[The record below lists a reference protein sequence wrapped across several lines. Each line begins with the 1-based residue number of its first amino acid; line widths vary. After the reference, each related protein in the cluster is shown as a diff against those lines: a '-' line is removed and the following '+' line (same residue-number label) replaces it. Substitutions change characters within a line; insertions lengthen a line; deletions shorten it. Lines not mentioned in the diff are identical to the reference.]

1 MRTAHSPSRPRGGH
15 PSPPRLASVPRAIVL
30 AVVAG
35 AALVACGG
43 GAEATPAVTPGTPDH
58 PRNVIILAKDYTYVP
73 PILDLV
79 PGESVI
85 LQVVN
90 GGLAVHEV
98 VIGTA
103 DVQDAWEAAEAATI
117 GAPPGP
123 TPAVS
128 VPPGLEGLRVV
139 VASGERVDVAWTV
152 PAVERAASTEWLVG
166 CHIPGHWAQ
175 GMVIPIRF
183 IDAAGQPLTMSD
195 APGEP

>member
-1 MRTAHSPSRPRGGH
+1 MILVAV
-15 PSPPRLASVPRAIVL
+15 AS
-30 AVVAG
+30 
-35 AALVACGG
+35 AALLACGG
-43 GAEATPAVTPGTPDH
+43 AADATPAVTPGTSDH
-58 PRNVIILAKDYTYVP
+58 PRNVIILAKDYTYIP
-73 PILDLV
+73 AILDLV

-98 VIGTA
+98 VIGTL
-103 DVQDAWEAAEAATI
+103 DVQDAWESAEATTI

-128 VPPGLEGLRVV
+128 VQPERAGLRIV
-139 VASGERVDVAWTV
+139 VASGERIDVAWTV
-152 PAVERAASTEWLVG
+152 PTIESASRTEWLVG

-183 IDAAGQPLTMSD
+183 IDAGGQPLMTMDPSGK
-195 APGEP
+195 P